1 MIEGSHANG
10 NFEAAYKYIQL
21 MEERNIALSP
31 YIESDIL
38 SEIYRAVGVTPGE
51 KKKRASM
58 EAKQDVRSDASDV
71 GDEIDEVSPPMTV
84 WLSLSQNI

>member
-1 MIEGSHANG
+1 
-10 NFEAAYKYIQL
+10 
-21 MEERNIALSP
+21 MEDRNIALSP
-31 YIESDIL
+31 YIEPDIL

-58 EAKQDVRSDASDV
+58 EAKQDDVPSDASDV
-71 GDEIDEVSPPMTV
+71 EDEIDEVSLPMIV